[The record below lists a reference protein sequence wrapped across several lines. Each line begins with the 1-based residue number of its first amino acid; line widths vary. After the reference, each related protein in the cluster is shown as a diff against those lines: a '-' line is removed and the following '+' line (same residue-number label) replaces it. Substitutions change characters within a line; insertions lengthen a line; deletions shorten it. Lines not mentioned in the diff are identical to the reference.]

1 MDEFQ
6 NKKLYNKNSAF
17 IKDVS
22 MQDNNSKDYN
32 YITHLVTTIHK
43 SDGEYH
49 NNIIKIKSHYYN
61 ILFNVLNTVAID
73 NVSF

>member
-49 NNIIKIKSHYYN
+49 NNMIKNKIT
-61 ILFNVLNTVAID
+61 LL
-73 NVSF
+73 